1 MIPMLAALLL
11 IQASPPTLE
20 VTVDR
25 TQLEVGQDVVITIRA
40 TSGASTPMRIVLP
53 DLDAF
58 EVLSRSERSEMSFGD
73 STERVSTIELVLH
86 ALEPGTHQL
95 GPFTVEQDGATVRAA
110 SITLVVERG
119 RPTSR
124 TVTSRVRQLLA
135 RAPPPRRPGE
145 PALTLVSS
153 ATSAYVGEQI
163 DIVTAAWFPRDLRAR
178 LRRPPTLTPPTLSG
192 VWSYPQATP
201 PGIAASR
208 QVGGTWYD
216 LFISHQIVFPLVP
229 GTLEIAPASLQYSVP
244 VALQF
249 FSQEERY
256 NLESNRVTI
265 AVKPLPEA
273 GKPPGFAGAVGRDM
287 ALTRTS
293 PSEVRAGEAVP
304 VEITLTGKGNVA
316 LWPEPGIQWPESL
329 RHYQDRTDD
338 RITNEAGE
346 LGGSKRFRYL
356 ALPDSA
362 GPLRLPPVNYSY
374 FDLESERYR
383 TLGSEP
389 MTLAV
394 APPDESVASRPE
406 PPPLLEAGAKPP
418 VSRIAGLLPLPAWIV
433 LASLPPLAA
442 VGLNLRE
449 SWRRR
454 RRRRSTDHAPSLPG
468 SDRRLLAALRALV
481 PDAEIRTG
489 PALVSALRAA
499 GVDTSLARR
508 IADVRDEFLSA
519 RYGPNGNASGRSSQL
534 AREMDALT
542 SQLGGQSRHRERRR
556 SRVLSLAPLLIPLI
570 AAPLPA
576 TLPAQS
582 TSAQQLYEDGAYRA
596 AADAF
601 RRAVDQDPQLPAAH
615 YGLGAAEYRLGS
627 DARAFAAWVEA
638 ARLAPRSR
646 TVRRA
651 LALVPPVDG
660 FTSSRTWVP
669 PVTPAELGMLA
680 LVLWAVG
687 WTFFFRRGRRF
698 TTRSGLLVAA
708 ALALGAGAAG
718 LAWRQARPL
727 AILTA
732 AEPLRLSPHG
742 RAPEVTSMA
751 PGAAV
756 IPDRRDGDWWLVRA
770 AGGRTGWLP
779 ADALELIGD

>member
-1 MIPMLAALLL
+1 MLAALLL
-11 IQASPPTLE
+11 LQASPPTLA

-40 TSGASTPMRIVLP
+40 TSGAAAPMRIVLP

-73 STERVSTIELVLH
+73 STERVSTIELVLR

-95 GPFTVEQDGATVRAA
+95 GPFTVEQGGATVRAA

-119 RPTSR
+119 RPAAR

-145 PALTLVSS
+145 PALMLVSS
-153 ATSAYVGEQI
+153 ASSAYVGEQI

-256 NLESNRVTI
+256 NLESNRVSI
-265 AVKPLPEA
+265 MVKQLPEE

-293 PSEVRAGEAVP
+293 ATAVRAGEAVP
-304 VEITLTGKGNVA
+304 VEITLTGRGNVA
-316 LWPEPGIQWPESL
+316 LWPEPGLRWPESL

-346 LGGSKRFRYL
+346 LGGTKRFRYL

-362 GPLRLPPVNYSY
+362 GPLRLPPVEYSY
-374 FDLESERYR
+374 FDLDSERYR

-389 MTLAV
+389 VTLAV
-394 APPDESVASRPE
+394 APPDESSASRPE
-406 PPPLLEAGAKPP
+406 PPPLLEPGAGSA
-418 VSRIAGLLPLPAWIV
+418 VSRLAGLLPLPFWLG
-433 LASLPPLAA
+433 LAALPPLAA
-442 VGLNLRE
+442 AWLNLRDN
-449 SWRRR
+449 WRRK

-481 PDAEIRTG
+481 PDAEVRTG

-499 GVDTSLARR
+499 GVDAGLARQ
-508 IADVRDEFLSA
+508 IADVRDQFLSA
-519 RYGPNGNASGRSSQL
+519 RYGPGGSADGRSTRL
-534 AREMDALT
+534 AREMDELT

-556 SRVLSLAPLLIPLI
+556 SRVLTLAPLLIPL
-570 AAPLPA
+570 AAGALPA
-576 TLPAQS
+576 PV
-582 TSAQQLYEDGAYRA
+582 SAQAASARQLYEEGAYRA

-601 RRAVDQDPQLPAAH
+601 RRVVDQAPDVPAAH

-627 DARAFAAWVEA
+627 DARAFAAWIEA
-638 ARLAPRSR
+638 ARLTPRSR

-660 FTSSRTWVP
+660 FTRSRTWVP
-669 PVTPAELGMLA
+669 PFTPEELGTLA
-680 LVLWAVG
+680 LLLWCGG
-687 WTFFFRRGRRF
+687 WLFFFRHGRRF
-698 TTRSGLLVAA
+698 ATRSGLLMAA
-708 ALALGAGAAG
+708 GLALGSGAGG

-732 AEPLRLSPHG
+732 PEPLRLSPHG

-756 IPDRRDGDWWLVRA
+756 IPDRRDGDWWLVQA
-770 AGGRTGWLP
+770 AGGRIGWLP
-779 ADALELIGD
+779 ASALEPIGD

>member
-1 MIPMLAALLL
+1 MIQILAALLL
-11 IQASPPTLE
+11 IQATPPSLE

-25 TQLEVGQDVVITIRA
+25 SQLEVGQDVVITVRA
-40 TSGASTPMRIVLP
+40 TSGAPGPMRIVLP

-73 STERVSTIELVLH
+73 STERVSTIELVLR

-95 GPFTVEQDGATVRAA
+95 GPFTVEQGGATVRAA
-110 SITLVVERG
+110 SVTLVVERG

-124 TVTSRVRQLLA
+124 TVTTRVRQLLS

-153 ATSAYVGEQI
+153 ASSAYVGEQI

-208 QVGGTWYD
+208 QVAGTWYD

-256 NLESNRVTI
+256 NLESNRVRIT
-265 AVKPLPEA
+265 VKPLPET

-287 ALTRTS
+287 ELSRTVAT
-293 PSEVRAGEAVP
+293 EARAGEAVP
-304 VEITLTGKGNVA
+304 LEITITGKGNVA
-316 LWPEPGIQWPESL
+316 LWPEPGVRWPESL

-362 GPLRLPPVNYSY
+362 GPLRLPPVEYSY
-374 FDLESERYR
+374 FDLGTERYR

-389 MTLAV
+389 VTLAV

-406 PPPLLEAGAKPP
+406 PPPLLGPGGGP
-418 VSRIAGLLPLPAWIV
+418 VVSRIAGILPLPFWLG

-442 VGLNLRE
+442 AGLTLRDD
-449 SWRRR
+449 WRRR

-481 PDAEIRTG
+481 PDAEVRTG

-499 GVDTSLARR
+499 GVDAGLARR

-519 RYGPNGNASGRSSQL
+519 RYGPGGSRTGRSAEL
-534 AREMDALT
+534 AREMDTLT

-556 SRVLSLAPLLIPLI
+556 SRVLVIVPLLLPLAT
-570 AAPLPA
+570 AALSSPLPA
-576 TLPAQS
+576 QA

-601 RRAVDQDPQLPAAH
+601 RRAVEQEPELPAA
-615 YGLGAAEYRLGS
+615 YFGLGAAEYRLGS

-660 FTSSRTWVP
+660 FTRSRTWVP

-680 LVLWAVG
+680 LVLWCGG
-687 WTFFFRRGRRF
+687 WVFFFRRGRRF
-698 TTRSGLLVAA
+698 TTRGGVLVAGG
-708 ALALGAGAAG
+708 LALGAASAG
-718 LAWRQARPL
+718 LAWRQAQPL

-756 IPDRRDGDWWLVRA
+756 IPGRRDGDWLLVQA
-770 AGGRTGWLP
+770 GGGRTGWLP
-779 ADALELIGD
+779 ADALEPIGD